1 MTDHTY
7 VAYLVSGIG
16 MRTTLPPVV
25 GRSEA
30 LLKRELSLCA
40 SGQHEDA
47 INEAWV
53 AYLEGRSVVQAVN
66 TFRKRETRHGAR
78 EIAGHMAMAGV

>member
-1 MTDHTY
+1 M
-7 VAYLVSGIG
+7 SGRSVIA
-16 MRTTLPPVV
+16 TLPPVA
-25 GRSEA
+25 GRTEA

-40 SGQHEDA
+40 YGQREDA
-47 INEAWV
+47 IGEAWV
-53 AYLEGRSVVQAVN
+53 AHLEGRSVVQAVN